1 MILKQKTG
9 DNETYLKTYNSGE
22 AFGELALLY
31 NAPRAATVRA
41 KTDCILW
48 ALDRETFNHIVKD
61 AAMKKRENYETIL
74 KTVEILSTIDNYE
87 ISQIA
92 DAVKLIK
99 FSKDSV
105 IIKQV

>member
-1 MILKQKTG
+1 
-9 DNETYLKTYNSGE
+9 
-22 AFGELALLY
+22 
-31 NAPRAATVRA
+31 
-41 KTDCILW
+41 
-48 ALDRETFNHIVKD
+48 
-61 AAMKKRENYETIL
+61 MKKRENYETIL